1 MDEDDEDMNDE
12 GDEIGNKDA
21 SAEYDPFAAESFD
34 DPDMQN
40 CWLILG
46 KLYYDYWATDFLDPV
61 TVDTFG
67 DD

>member
-1 MDEDDEDMNDE
+1 MNDE
-12 GDEIGNKDA
+12 EGMHGDRNKDG
-21 SAEYDPFAAESFD
+21 SEEYDPFAAESFD